1 MFSDSIIWYLFLG
14 GGGAGAVTVLAL
26 ADLLFGRWSKRPERG
41 RLAWTQELSRPF
53 FVRGYLFAGGALVLG
68 ILCLLLDLAHP
79 ERFLYVLVYPTAS
92 VLTFGSYVLSAT
104 VACTVALGAVALFG
118 NARTPLPLIRAL
130 ELAAAVF
137 AALLLVAWFGLGLM
151 NPWVL
156 AVAALVAVG
165 LAMTVHIAMEWER
178 VVICRFGAFNRVAG
192 PGLIFTIPVI
202 EQAACHVDM
211 RTVSTP
217 FGAEKT
223 LTSDLVPVDI
233 DAVLFWMV
241 WDAKAAC
248 IEVENYSQAVLY
260 IAQTAMRDA
269 IGRMSVAE
277 VALSREQLDKELKAV
292 IEEETEPW
300 GIAILSVKV
309 RDIVIP
315 AELQEVMS
323 LEAQAE
329 REKNARLV
337 LASAEED
344 ISEMIANASDVYEN
358 NDAALKIRTM
368 HLLYESIKKS
378 GGTVVT
384 VPSSLSDGLG
394 SSAEDIAKA
403 VKGK

>member
-1 MFSDSIIWYLFLG
+1 MN
-14 GGGAGAVTVLAL
+14 AHRTKPAPAE
-26 ADLLFGRWSKRPERG
+26 RPSG
-41 RLAWTQELSRPF
+41 QT
-53 FVRGYLFAGGALVLG
+53 ALVEPASAPFAPMKATRNGVVLFS
-68 ILCLLLDLAHP
+68 LA
-79 ERFLYVLVYPTAS
+79 
-92 VLTFGSYVLSAT
+92 
-104 VACTVALGAVALFG
+104 
-118 NARTPLPLIRAL
+118 
-130 ELAAAVF
+130 LAAAVF
-137 AALLLVAWFGLGLM
+137 AAVVAVAYFGFGIM
-151 NPWVL
+151 GPWVL
-156 AVAALVAVG
+156 ALALVLAVA
-165 LAMTVHIAMEWER
+165 LALCIHIAMEWER

-192 PGLIFTIPVI
+192 PGLIFMVPIV
-202 EQAACHVDM
+202 EQAACHVDL
-211 RTVSTP
+211 RTVTTP

-241 WDAKAAC
+241 WDAQKAC
-248 IEVENYSQAVLY
+248 MEVEDYPAAVLY
-260 IAQTAMRDA
+260 VAQTAMRDA

-277 VALSREQLDKELKAV
+277 VALSREQLDKELKES
-292 IEEETEPW
+292 IERETEPW

-344 ISEMIANASDVYEN
+344 ISEMIASASGVYDGNE
-358 NDAALKIRTM
+358 AALKIRTM

-384 VPSSLSDGLG
+384 VPSALSDGLG
-394 SSAEDIAKA
+394 ASAEDVVKA
-403 VKGK
+403 LGEK

>member
-1 MFSDSIIWYLFLG
+1 M
-14 GGGAGAVTVLAL
+14 VLAL
-26 ADLLFGRWSKRPERG
+26 AL
-41 RLAWTQELSRPF
+41 
-53 FVRGYLFAGGALVLG
+53 
-68 ILCLLLDLAHP
+68 
-79 ERFLYVLVYPTAS
+79 
-92 VLTFGSYVLSAT
+92 
-104 VACTVALGAVALFG
+104 
-118 NARTPLPLIRAL
+118 
-130 ELAAAVF
+130 
-137 AALLLVAWFGLGLM
+137 
-151 NPWVL
+151 VL
-156 AVAALVAVG
+156 AVALALCI
-165 LAMTVHIAMEWER
+165 HIAMEWER

-192 PGLIFTIPVI
+192 PGLIFMVPIV
-202 EQAACHVDM
+202 EQAACHVDL
-211 RTVSTP
+211 RTVTTP

-241 WDAKAAC
+241 WDAQKAC
-248 IEVENYSQAVLY
+248 MEVEDYPAAVLY
-260 IAQTAMRDA
+260 VAQTAMRDA

-277 VALSREQLDKELKAV
+277 VALSREQLDKELKEA
-292 IEEETEPW
+292 IERETEPW

-344 ISEMIANASDVYEN
+344 ISEMIASASGVYDGNE
-358 NDAALKIRTM
+358 AALKIRTM

-384 VPSSLSDGLG
+384 VPSALSDGLG
-394 SSAEDIAKA
+394 ASAEDVVKA
-403 VKGK
+403 LGGK

>member
-1 MFSDSIIWYLFLG
+1 MNAHRTKSAPAERPSGQTALVEPASAPFAPMKATRNGVVLFSLALAAAMF
-14 GGGAGAVTVLAL
+14 AAVVAVAYFGFGIMGPWVLAL
-26 ADLLFGRWSKRPERG
+26 AL
-41 RLAWTQELSRPF
+41 
-53 FVRGYLFAGGALVLG
+53 
-68 ILCLLLDLAHP
+68 
-79 ERFLYVLVYPTAS
+79 
-92 VLTFGSYVLSAT
+92 
-104 VACTVALGAVALFG
+104 
-118 NARTPLPLIRAL
+118 
-130 ELAAAVF
+130 
-137 AALLLVAWFGLGLM
+137 
-151 NPWVL
+151 VL
-156 AVAALVAVG
+156 AVALALCI
-165 LAMTVHIAMEWER
+165 HIAMEWER

-192 PGLIFTIPVI
+192 PGLIFMVPIV
-202 EQAACHVDM
+202 EQAACHVDL
-211 RTVSTP
+211 RTVTTP

-241 WDAKAAC
+241 WDAQKAC
-248 IEVENYSQAVLY
+248 MEVEDYPAAVLY
-260 IAQTAMRDA
+260 VAQTAMRDA

-277 VALSREQLDKELKAV
+277 VALSREQLDKELKEA
-292 IEEETEPW
+292 IERETEPW

-344 ISEMIANASDVYEN
+344 ISEMIASASGVYDGNE
-358 NDAALKIRTM
+358 AALKIRTM

-384 VPSSLSDGLG
+384 VPSALSDGLG
-394 SSAEDIAKA
+394 ASAEDVVKA
-403 VKGK
+403 LGGK

>member
-1 MFSDSIIWYLFLG
+1 M
-14 GGGAGAVTVLAL
+14 VLAL
-26 ADLLFGRWSKRPERG
+26 AL
-41 RLAWTQELSRPF
+41 
-53 FVRGYLFAGGALVLG
+53 
-68 ILCLLLDLAHP
+68 
-79 ERFLYVLVYPTAS
+79 
-92 VLTFGSYVLSAT
+92 
-104 VACTVALGAVALFG
+104 
-118 NARTPLPLIRAL
+118 
-130 ELAAAVF
+130 
-137 AALLLVAWFGLGLM
+137 
-151 NPWVL
+151 VL
-156 AVAALVAVG
+156 AVALALCI
-165 LAMTVHIAMEWER
+165 HIAMEWER

-192 PGLIFTIPVI
+192 PGLIFMVPIV
-202 EQAACHVDM
+202 EQAACHVDL
-211 RTVSTP
+211 RTVTTS

-241 WDAKAAC
+241 WDAQKAC
-248 IEVENYSQAVLY
+248 MEVEDYPAAVLY
-260 IAQTAMRDA
+260 VAQTAMRDA

-277 VALSREQLDKELKAV
+277 VALSREQLDKELKES
-292 IEEETEPW
+292 IERETEPW

-344 ISEMIANASDVYEN
+344 ISEMIASASGVYDGNE
-358 NDAALKIRTM
+358 AALKIRTM

-384 VPSSLSDGLG
+384 VPSALSDGLG
-394 SSAEDIAKA
+394 ASAEDVVKA
-403 VKGK
+403 LGGK

>member
-1 MFSDSIIWYLFLG
+1 MN
-14 GGGAGAVTVLAL
+14 AHRTKPAPAE
-26 ADLLFGRWSKRPERG
+26 RPSG
-41 RLAWTQELSRPF
+41 QT
-53 FVRGYLFAGGALVLG
+53 ALVEPASAPFAPMKATRNGVVLFS
-68 ILCLLLDLAHP
+68 LA
-79 ERFLYVLVYPTAS
+79 
-92 VLTFGSYVLSAT
+92 
-104 VACTVALGAVALFG
+104 
-118 NARTPLPLIRAL
+118 
-130 ELAAAVF
+130 LAAAVF
-137 AALLLVAWFGLGLM
+137 AAVVAVAYFGFGIM
-151 NPWVL
+151 GPWVL
-156 AVAALVAVG
+156 ALALVLAVA
-165 LAMTVHIAMEWER
+165 LALCIHFAMEWER

-192 PGLIFTIPVI
+192 PGLIFMVPIV
-202 EQAACHVDM
+202 EQAACHVDL
-211 RTVSTP
+211 RTVTTP

-241 WDAKAAC
+241 WDAQKAC
-248 IEVENYSQAVLY
+248 MEVEDYPAAVLY
-260 IAQTAMRDA
+260 VAQTAMRDA

-277 VALSREQLDKELKAV
+277 VALSREQLDKELKEA
-292 IEEETEPW
+292 IERETEPW

-344 ISEMIANASDVYEN
+344 ISEMIASASGVYDGNE
-358 NDAALKIRTM
+358 AALKIRTM

-384 VPSSLSDGLG
+384 VPSALSDGLG
-394 SSAEDIAKA
+394 ASAEDVVKA
-403 VKGK
+403 LGGK

>member
-1 MFSDSIIWYLFLG
+1 MN
-14 GGGAGAVTVLAL
+14 AHRTKPAPAE
-26 ADLLFGRWSKRPERG
+26 RPSG
-41 RLAWTQELSRPF
+41 QT
-53 FVRGYLFAGGALVLG
+53 ALVEPASAPFAPMKATRNGVVLFS
-68 ILCLLLDLAHP
+68 LA
-79 ERFLYVLVYPTAS
+79 
-92 VLTFGSYVLSAT
+92 
-104 VACTVALGAVALFG
+104 
-118 NARTPLPLIRAL
+118 
-130 ELAAAVF
+130 LAAAVF
-137 AALLLVAWFGLGLM
+137 AAVVAVAYFGFGIM
-151 NPWVL
+151 GPWVL
-156 AVAALVAVG
+156 ALALVLAVA
-165 LAMTVHIAMEWER
+165 LALCIHIAMEWER

-192 PGLIFTIPVI
+192 PGLIFMVPIV
-202 EQAACHVDM
+202 EQAACHVDL
-211 RTVSTP
+211 RTVTTP

-241 WDAKAAC
+241 WDAQKAC
-248 IEVENYSQAVLY
+248 MEVEDYPAAVLY
-260 IAQTAMRDA
+260 VAQTAMRDA

-277 VALSREQLDKELKAV
+277 VALSREQLDKELKES
-292 IEEETEPW
+292 IERETEPW

-344 ISEMIANASDVYEN
+344 ISEMIASASGVYDGNE
-358 NDAALKIRTM
+358 AALKIRTM

-384 VPSSLSDGLG
+384 VPSALSDGLG
-394 SSAEDIAKA
+394 ASAEDVVKA
-403 VKGK
+403 LGGK

>member
-1 MFSDSIIWYLFLG
+1 MN
-14 GGGAGAVTVLAL
+14 AHRTKPAPAE
-26 ADLLFGRWSKRPERG
+26 RPSG
-41 RLAWTQELSRPF
+41 QT
-53 FVRGYLFAGGALVLG
+53 ALVEPASAPFAPMKATRNGVVLFS
-68 ILCLLLDLAHP
+68 LA
-79 ERFLYVLVYPTAS
+79 
-92 VLTFGSYVLSAT
+92 
-104 VACTVALGAVALFG
+104 
-118 NARTPLPLIRAL
+118 
-130 ELAAAVF
+130 LAAAVF
-137 AALLLVAWFGLGLM
+137 AAVVAVAYFGFGIM
-151 NPWVL
+151 GPWVL
-156 AVAALVAVG
+156 ALALVLAVA
-165 LAMTVHIAMEWER
+165 LALCIHIAMEWER

-192 PGLIFTIPVI
+192 PGLIFMVPIV
-202 EQAACHVDM
+202 EQAACHVDL
-211 RTVSTP
+211 RTVTTP

-241 WDAKAAC
+241 WDAQKAC
-248 IEVENYSQAVLY
+248 MEVEDYPAAVLY
-260 IAQTAMRDA
+260 VAQTAMRDA

-277 VALSREQLDKELKAV
+277 VALSREQLDKELKES
-292 IEEETEPW
+292 IERETEPW

-344 ISEMIANASDVYEN
+344 ISEMIASASGVYDGNE
-358 NDAALKIRTM
+358 AALKIRAM

-384 VPSSLSDGLG
+384 VPSALSDGLG
-394 SSAEDIAKA
+394 ASAEDVVKA
-403 VKGK
+403 LGGK

>member
-1 MFSDSIIWYLFLG
+1 MNAHRTKS
-14 GGGAGAVTVLAL
+14 APAE
-26 ADLLFGRWSKRPERG
+26 RPSG
-41 RLAWTQELSRPF
+41 QT
-53 FVRGYLFAGGALVLG
+53 ALVEPASAPFAPMKATRNGVVLFS
-68 ILCLLLDLAHP
+68 LA
-79 ERFLYVLVYPTAS
+79 
-92 VLTFGSYVLSAT
+92 
-104 VACTVALGAVALFG
+104 
-118 NARTPLPLIRAL
+118 
-130 ELAAAVF
+130 LAAAVF
-137 AALLLVAWFGLGLM
+137 AAVVAVAYFGFGIM
-151 NPWVL
+151 GPWVL
-156 AVAALVAVG
+156 ALALVLAVA
-165 LAMTVHIAMEWER
+165 LALCIHIAMEWER

-192 PGLIFTIPVI
+192 PGLIFM
-202 EQAACHVDM
+202 EQAACHVDL
-211 RTVSTP
+211 RTVTTS

-241 WDAKAAC
+241 WDAQKAC
-248 IEVENYSQAVLY
+248 MEVEDYPAAVLY
-260 IAQTAMRDA
+260 VAQTAMRDA

-277 VALSREQLDKELKAV
+277 VALSREQLDKELKES
-292 IEEETEPW
+292 IERETEPW

-344 ISEMIANASDVYEN
+344 ISEMIASASGVYDGNE
-358 NDAALKIRTM
+358 AALKIRTM

-384 VPSSLSDGLG
+384 VPSALSDGLG
-394 SSAEDIAKA
+394 ASAEDVVKA
-403 VKGK
+403 LGGK

>member
-1 MFSDSIIWYLFLG
+1 MNTHRTKP
-14 GGGAGAVTVLAL
+14 APAE
-26 ADLLFGRWSKRPERG
+26 RPSG
-41 RLAWTQELSRPF
+41 QT
-53 FVRGYLFAGGALVLG
+53 ALVEPASAPFAPMKATRNGVVLFS
-68 ILCLLLDLAHP
+68 LA
-79 ERFLYVLVYPTAS
+79 
-92 VLTFGSYVLSAT
+92 
-104 VACTVALGAVALFG
+104 
-118 NARTPLPLIRAL
+118 
-130 ELAAAVF
+130 LAAAVF
-137 AALLLVAWFGLGLM
+137 AAVVAVAYFGFGIM
-151 NPWVL
+151 GPWVL
-156 AVAALVAVG
+156 ALALVLAVA
-165 LAMTVHIAMEWER
+165 LALCIHIAMEWER

-192 PGLIFTIPVI
+192 PGLIFMVPIV
-202 EQAACHVDM
+202 EQAACHVDL
-211 RTVSTP
+211 RTVTTS

-241 WDAKAAC
+241 WDAQKAC
-248 IEVENYSQAVLY
+248 MEVEDYPAAVLY
-260 IAQTAMRDA
+260 VAQTAMRDA

-277 VALSREQLDKELKAV
+277 VALSREQLDKELKES
-292 IEEETEPW
+292 IERETEPW

-344 ISEMIANASDVYEN
+344 ISEMIASASGVYDGNE
-358 NDAALKIRTM
+358 AALKIRTM

-384 VPSSLSDGLG
+384 VPSALSDGLG
-394 SSAEDIAKA
+394 ASAEDVVKA
-403 VKGK
+403 LGGK

>member
-1 MFSDSIIWYLFLG
+1 MNAHRTKSAPAERPSGQTALVEPASAPFAPMKATRNGVVLFSLALAAAMF
-14 GGGAGAVTVLAL
+14 AAVVAVAYFGFGIMGPWVLAL
-26 ADLLFGRWSKRPERG
+26 AL
-41 RLAWTQELSRPF
+41 
-53 FVRGYLFAGGALVLG
+53 
-68 ILCLLLDLAHP
+68 
-79 ERFLYVLVYPTAS
+79 
-92 VLTFGSYVLSAT
+92 
-104 VACTVALGAVALFG
+104 
-118 NARTPLPLIRAL
+118 
-130 ELAAAVF
+130 
-137 AALLLVAWFGLGLM
+137 
-151 NPWVL
+151 VL
-156 AVAALVAVG
+156 AVALALCI
-165 LAMTVHIAMEWER
+165 HIAMEWER

-192 PGLIFTIPVI
+192 PGLIFMVPIV
-202 EQAACHVDM
+202 EQAACHVDL
-211 RTVSTP
+211 RTVTTP

-241 WDAKAAC
+241 WDAQKAC
-248 IEVENYSQAVLY
+248 MEVEDYPAAVLY
-260 IAQTAMRDA
+260 VAQTAMRDA

-277 VALSREQLDKELKAV
+277 VALSREQLDKELKES
-292 IEEETEPW
+292 IERETEPW

-344 ISEMIANASDVYEN
+344 ISEMIASASGVYDGNE
-358 NDAALKIRTM
+358 AALKIRTM

-384 VPSSLSDGLG
+384 VPSALSDGLG
-394 SSAEDIAKA
+394 ASAEDVVKA
-403 VKGK
+403 LGGK

>member
-1 MFSDSIIWYLFLG
+1 MN
-14 GGGAGAVTVLAL
+14 AHRTKPAPAE
-26 ADLLFGRWSKRPERG
+26 RPSG
-41 RLAWTQELSRPF
+41 QT
-53 FVRGYLFAGGALVLG
+53 ALVEPASAPFAPMKATRNG
-68 ILCLLLDLAHP
+68 VVWFSLA
-79 ERFLYVLVYPTAS
+79 
-92 VLTFGSYVLSAT
+92 
-104 VACTVALGAVALFG
+104 
-118 NARTPLPLIRAL
+118 
-130 ELAAAVF
+130 LAAAVF
-137 AALLLVAWFGLGLM
+137 AAVVAVAYFGFGIM
-151 NPWVL
+151 GPWVL
-156 AVAALVAVG
+156 ALALVLAVA
-165 LAMTVHIAMEWER
+165 LALCIHIAMEWER

-192 PGLIFTIPVI
+192 PGLIFMVPIV
-202 EQAACHVDM
+202 EQAACHVDL
-211 RTVSTP
+211 RTVTTP

-241 WDAKAAC
+241 WDAQKAC
-248 IEVENYSQAVLY
+248 MEVEDYPAAVLY
-260 IAQTAMRDA
+260 VAQTAMRDA

-277 VALSREQLDKELKAV
+277 VALSREQLDKELKES
-292 IEEETEPW
+292 IERETEPW

-344 ISEMIANASDVYEN
+344 ISEMIASASGVYDGNE
-358 NDAALKIRTM
+358 AALKIRTM

-384 VPSSLSDGLG
+384 VPSALSDGLG
-394 SSAEDIAKA
+394 ASAEDVVKA
-403 VKGK
+403 LGGK

>member
-1 MFSDSIIWYLFLG
+1 MNAHRTKS
-14 GGGAGAVTVLAL
+14 APAE
-26 ADLLFGRWSKRPERG
+26 RPSG
-41 RLAWTQELSRPF
+41 QT
-53 FVRGYLFAGGALVLG
+53 ALVEPASAPFAPMKATRNGVVLFS
-68 ILCLLLDLAHP
+68 LA
-79 ERFLYVLVYPTAS
+79 
-92 VLTFGSYVLSAT
+92 
-104 VACTVALGAVALFG
+104 
-118 NARTPLPLIRAL
+118 
-130 ELAAAVF
+130 LAAAVF
-137 AALLLVAWFGLGLM
+137 AAVVAVAYFGFGIM
-151 NPWVL
+151 GPWVL
-156 AVAALVAVG
+156 ALALVLAVA
-165 LAMTVHIAMEWER
+165 LALCIHIAMEWER

-192 PGLIFTIPVI
+192 PGLIFMVPIV
-202 EQAACHVDM
+202 EQAACHVDL
-211 RTVSTP
+211 RTVTTS

-241 WDAKAAC
+241 WDAQKAC
-248 IEVENYSQAVLY
+248 MEVEDYPAAVLY
-260 IAQTAMRDA
+260 VAQTAMRDA

-277 VALSREQLDKELKAV
+277 VALSREQLDKELKEA
-292 IEEETEPW
+292 IERETEPW

-344 ISEMIANASDVYEN
+344 ISEMIASASGVYDGNE
-358 NDAALKIRTM
+358 AALKIRTM

-384 VPSSLSDGLG
+384 VPSALSDGL
-394 SSAEDIAKA
+394 SASAEDVVKA
-403 VKGK
+403 LGGK

>member
-1 MFSDSIIWYLFLG
+1 MN
-14 GGGAGAVTVLAL
+14 AHRTKPAPAE
-26 ADLLFGRWSKRPERG
+26 RPSG
-41 RLAWTQELSRPF
+41 QT
-53 FVRGYLFAGGALVLG
+53 ALVEPASAPFAPMKATRNGVVLFS
-68 ILCLLLDLAHP
+68 LA
-79 ERFLYVLVYPTAS
+79 
-92 VLTFGSYVLSAT
+92 
-104 VACTVALGAVALFG
+104 
-118 NARTPLPLIRAL
+118 
-130 ELAAAVF
+130 LAAAVF
-137 AALLLVAWFGLGLM
+137 AAVVAVAYFGFGIM
-151 NPWVL
+151 GPWVL
-156 AVAALVAVG
+156 ALALVLAVA
-165 LAMTVHIAMEWER
+165 LALCIHIAMEWER

-192 PGLIFTIPVI
+192 PGLIFMVPIV
-202 EQAACHVDM
+202 EQAACHVDL
-211 RTVSTP
+211 RTVTTP

-241 WDAKAAC
+241 WDAQKAC
-248 IEVENYSQAVLY
+248 MEVEDYPAAVLY
-260 IAQTAMRDA
+260 VAQTAMRDA

-277 VALSREQLDKELKAV
+277 VALSREQPDKELKES
-292 IEEETEPW
+292 IERETEPW

-344 ISEMIANASDVYEN
+344 ISEMIASASGVYDGNE
-358 NDAALKIRTM
+358 AALKIRTM

-384 VPSSLSDGLG
+384 VPSALSDGLG
-394 SSAEDIAKA
+394 ASAEDVVKA
-403 VKGK
+403 LGGK